1 MKVACAQMIVLTMM
15 DEKMSEV
22 IGFRTLDLFGLIYQ
36 STTHSLA
43 TYLHAHIHAPGGK
56 QQQQQQRC
64 IRVPPVDHV
73 VICG

>member
-1 MKVACAQMIVLTMM
+1 MKVACAEMIVLTMM

-43 TYLHAHIHAPGGK
+43 TYMHTYIHQGK
-56 QQQQQQRC
+56 LR
-64 IRVPPVDHV
+64 
-73 VICG
+73 